1 MKKKLTKEQIY
12 KRNQKIEK
20 IIKIATPIVF
30 WVFIAL
36 AVLFLAMAVRNSF
49 GNCSEII
56 NKLDNKIYNDE
67 QLQANYN
74 ELIEKYG
81 EWIIGS
87 GGSGFVLHFINIGH
101 ALFSGLMIVNLI
113 CAFVFAV
120 LSFVFGKWLMPYIC
134 KKLEQKNS
142 DMVNL
147 EILRKSED

>member
-1 MKKKLTKEQIY
+1 MKKKLSKEQIY

-30 WVFIAL
+30 WVFIGL
-36 AVLFLAMAVRNSF
+36 AVLFLLMAVRNSF

-81 EWIIGS
+81 EWTIGS
-87 GGSGFVLHFINIGH
+87 GGSGFVICFINIGN
-101 ALFSGLMIVNLI
+101 AMFSGLMIVNLI
-113 CAFVFAV
+113 FSITFAILSV
-120 LSFVFGKWLMPYIC
+120 LLGKWLMPYLAR
-134 KKLEQKNS
+134 KMEQKNN

-147 EILRKSED
+147 EILRKSEE

>member
-1 MKKKLTKEQIY
+1 MKKKLSKEQIY

-30 WVFIAL
+30 WGFLAL
-36 AVLFLAMAVRNSF
+36 SGLFLAMAVRNSF

-56 NKLDNKIYNDE
+56 NKLDNKLYNNE

-74 ELIEKYG
+74 ELIAKYG

-87 GGSGFVLHFINIGH
+87 GGSGFVIRFINIGN
-101 ALFSGLMIVNLI
+101 AMFSGLMIVNLI
-113 CAFVFAV
+113 LAFVFGISAF
-120 LSFVFGKWLMPYIC
+120 LLGKWLMPYLAR
-134 KKLEQKNS
+134 KMEQKNN

-147 EILRKSED
+147 EILRESEK

>member
-1 MKKKLTKEQIY
+1 MKKKLSKEQIY

-20 IIKIATPIVF
+20 IIKIATPIIF
-30 WVFIAL
+30 WSFIAL
-36 AVLFLAMAVRNSF
+36 AVLFLILAVQNSF

-56 NKLDNKIYNDE
+56 SKLDNKIYNDE

-81 EWIIGS
+81 EWTIGS
-87 GGSGFVLHFINIGH
+87 GGSGFVIHFINIGH

-113 CAFVFAV
+113 CSFVFAV
-120 LSFVFGKWLMPYIC
+120 SSFVFGKWLMPYIC

>member
-1 MKKKLTKEQIY
+1 MKKKLSKEQIY

-30 WVFIAL
+30 WLFIAL
-36 AVLFLAMAVRNSF
+36 AVLFLVLAVQNSF

-81 EWIIGS
+81 EWTIGS
-87 GGSGFVLHFINIGH
+87 GGSGFVIHFINIGK

-113 CAFVFAV
+113 FSITFAILSV
-120 LSFVFGKWLMPYIC
+120 LLGKWLMPYLAR
-134 KKLEQKNS
+134 KMEQKNS

-147 EILRKSED
+147 EILRKSEE

>member
-1 MKKKLTKEQIY
+1 MKKKLSKEQIY

-30 WVFIAL
+30 WLFIAL
-36 AVLFLAMAVRNSF
+36 AVLFLILAIQNSF

-56 NKLDNKIYNDE
+56 SKLDNKIYNDE

-81 EWIIGS
+81 EWTIGS
-87 GGSGFVLHFINIGH
+87 GGSGFVIYFINIGK

-113 CAFVFAV
+113 FSITFAILSV
-120 LSFVFGKWLMPYIC
+120 LLGKWLMPYLAR
-134 KKLEQKNS
+134 KMEQKNN

-147 EILRKSED
+147 EILRKSE